1 MKLFCSILVVV
12 GIFTF
17 IPAFV
22 AQRVFPESQYY
33 PLTAKVTGFSSEN
46 DMVFA
51 ESNDGNIWCFTGTE
65 DWMIGDRCAMV
76 MNDSGTP
83 ADPTDDMIVSVRYFI

>member
-33 PLTAKVTGFSSEN
+33 PLTAKVTGFSSES
-46 DMVFA
+46 D
-51 ESNDGNIWCFTGTE
+51 TE

-76 MNDSGTP
+76 MNDNGTP
-83 ADPTDDMIVSVRYFI
+83 ADPTDDMIVFVRYFI